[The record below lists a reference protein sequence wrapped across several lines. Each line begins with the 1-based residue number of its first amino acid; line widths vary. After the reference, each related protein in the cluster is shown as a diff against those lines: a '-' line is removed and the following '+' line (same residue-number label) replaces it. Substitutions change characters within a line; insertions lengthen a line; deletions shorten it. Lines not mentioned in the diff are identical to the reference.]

1 MARHAESGRAFVL
14 IAFTPSFRMRKSTL
28 LASALLL
35 LFAQTGCY
43 LQRDGEALETRF
55 TILEAKQAD
64 LSNTLESE
72 RTRLADLIKEAEAKV
87 AAIQTM
93 LNEAEASLRRNNA
106 DLGVRMDATDKE
118 TARLRGSVEETLH
131 QIETLKQELQLTR
144 EDLAAQI
151 AQLSGR

>member
-1 MARHAESGRAFVL
+1 
-14 IAFTPSFRMRKSTL
+14 MRSVRL

-35 LFAQTGCY
+35 LVVQTGCY

-55 TILEAKQAD
+55 TILEAKQTD
-64 LSNTLESE
+64 LSNMLETE
-72 RTRLADLIKEAEAKV
+72 RTRLAELIKEAESKV

-93 LNEAEASLRRNNA
+93 LGEAEASLRRNNA

-118 TARLRGSVEETLH
+118 SALLRGRLEETLH
-131 QIETLKQELQLTR
+131 QIENLKQELQLTR

-151 AQLSGR
+151 AQLAGH

>member
-1 MARHAESGRAFVL
+1 
-14 IAFTPSFRMRKSTL
+14 MRSIRL

-35 LFAQTGCY
+35 LVVQTGCY

-64 LSNTLESE
+64 LSSTLETE
-72 RTRLADLIKEAEAKV
+72 RNRLAVLIKEAESKV

-93 LNEAEASLRRNNA
+93 LGEAEASLRRNNA

-118 TARLRGSVEETLH
+118 SALLRGRLEETLH
-131 QIETLKQELQLTR
+131 QIENLKQELQLTR

-151 AQLSGR
+151 AQLAGH

>member
-1 MARHAESGRAFVL
+1 
-14 IAFTPSFRMRKSTL
+14 MRSIRL

-35 LFAQTGCY
+35 LVVQTGCY

-64 LSNTLESE
+64 LSNTLETE
-72 RTRLADLIKEAEAKV
+72 RTRLAELIKEAESKV

-93 LNEAEASLRRNNA
+93 LGEAEASLRRNNA

-118 TARLRGSVEETLH
+118 SALLRGKVEETIH

>member
-1 MARHAESGRAFVL
+1 
-14 IAFTPSFRMRKSTL
+14 MRSIRL

-35 LFAQTGCY
+35 LVVQTGCY

-64 LSNTLESE
+64 LSNTLETE
-72 RTRLADLIKEAEAKV
+72 RTRLAELIKEAESKV

-93 LNEAEASLRRNNA
+93 LGEAEASLRRNSA

-118 TARLRGSVEETLH
+118 SALLRGKVEETIH

>member
-1 MARHAESGRAFVL
+1 
-14 IAFTPSFRMRKSTL
+14 MRSVRL

-35 LFAQTGCY
+35 LAVQTGCY

-64 LSNTLESE
+64 LSNTLETE
-72 RTRLADLIKEAEAKV
+72 RTRLAELIKEAESKV

-93 LNEAEASLRRNNA
+93 LGEAEASLRRNNA

-118 TARLRGSVEETLH
+118 SALLRGKVEETIH

>member
-1 MARHAESGRAFVL
+1 
-14 IAFTPSFRMRKSTL
+14 MRSVRL

-35 LFAQTGCY
+35 LAVQTGCY

-64 LSNTLESE
+64 LSNTLETE
-72 RTRLADLIKEAEAKV
+72 RTRLAELIKEAESKV

-93 LNEAEASLRRNNA
+93 LGEAEASLRRNNA

-118 TARLRGSVEETLH
+118 SALLRGRVEETLH

-151 AQLSGR
+151 ALLSGR

>member
-1 MARHAESGRAFVL
+1 
-14 IAFTPSFRMRKSTL
+14 MRSVRY

-35 LFAQTGCY
+35 IVAQTGCY

-64 LSNTLESE
+64 LSSTLETE
-72 RTRLADLIKEAEAKV
+72 RNRLAVLIKEAESKV

-93 LNEAEASLRRNNA
+93 LGEAEASLRRNNA

-118 TARLRGSVEETLH
+118 SALLRGKVEETIH

-151 AQLSGR
+151 AQLAGR

>member
-1 MARHAESGRAFVL
+1 
-14 IAFTPSFRMRKSTL
+14 MRSIRL

-35 LFAQTGCY
+35 LVVQTGCY

-64 LSNTLESE
+64 LSSTLETE
-72 RTRLADLIKEAEAKV
+72 RDRLAVLIKEAESKV

-93 LNEAEASLRRNNA
+93 LGEAEASLRRNNA

-118 TARLRGSVEETLH
+118 SALLRGRLEETLH
-131 QIETLKQELQLTR
+131 QIENLKQELQLTR

-151 AQLSGR
+151 AQLAGH

>member
-1 MARHAESGRAFVL
+1 
-14 IAFTPSFRMRKSTL
+14 MRSVRL

-35 LFAQTGCY
+35 LVVQTGCY

-64 LSNTLESE
+64 LSNTLETE
-72 RTRLADLIKEAEAKV
+72 RTRLAELIKEAESKV

-93 LNEAEASLRRNNA
+93 LGEAEASLRRNSA

-118 TARLRGSVEETLH
+118 SALLRGKVEETIH

>member
-1 MARHAESGRAFVL
+1 
-14 IAFTPSFRMRKSTL
+14 MRTSSQF
-28 LASALLL
+28 AAALLL
-35 LFAQTGCY
+35 LLAHTGCY

-64 LSNTLESE
+64 LSNTLEAE
-72 RTRLADLIKEAEAKV
+72 RTRLAELIKEAEAKV
-87 AAIQTM
+87 AAIQSM

-106 DLGVRMDATDKE
+106 DLGVRVDATDKE

-131 QIETLKQELQLTR
+131 QIETLKQELALTR

>member
-1 MARHAESGRAFVL
+1 MRR
-14 IAFTPSFRMRKSTL
+14 FRY

-35 LFAQTGCY
+35 LAAQTGCY
-43 LQRDGEALETRF
+43 LQSEGAALETRF

-64 LSNTLESE
+64 LSNTLETE
-72 RTRLADLIKEAEAKV
+72 RTRLADLIKEAETKV
-87 AAIQTM
+87 AAIQAM

-106 DLGVRMDATDKE
+106 DLGVRLDATDK
-118 TARLRGSVEETLH
+118 ASAQLRGKVEETLH

-151 AQLSGR
+151 AQISGR

>member
-1 MARHAESGRAFVL
+1 
-14 IAFTPSFRMRKSTL
+14 MRSVRL

-35 LFAQTGCY
+35 LAVQTGCY

-64 LSNTLESE
+64 LSNTLETE
-72 RTRLADLIKEAEAKV
+72 RTRLAELIKEAESKV

-93 LNEAEASLRRNNA
+93 LGEAEASLRRNNA

-118 TARLRGSVEETLH
+118 SALLRGRVEETLH

>member
-1 MARHAESGRAFVL
+1 
-14 IAFTPSFRMRKSTL
+14 MRSVRY

-35 LFAQTGCY
+35 IVAQTGCY

-64 LSNTLESE
+64 LSSTLETE
-72 RTRLADLIKEAEAKV
+72 RNRLAVLIKEAESKV

-93 LNEAEASLRRNNA
+93 LGEAEASLRRNNA

-118 TARLRGSVEETLH
+118 SALLRGKVEETIH

>member
-1 MARHAESGRAFVL
+1 
-14 IAFTPSFRMRKSTL
+14 MRSVRL

-35 LFAQTGCY
+35 LVVQTGCY

-55 TILEAKQAD
+55 TIIEAKQAD
-64 LSNTLESE
+64 LSNMLETE
-72 RTRLADLIKEAEAKV
+72 RTRLADLIKEAESKV

-93 LNEAEASLRRNNA
+93 LGEAEASLRRNNA

-118 TARLRGSVEETLH
+118 SALLRGRLEETLH
-131 QIETLKQELQLTR
+131 QIENLKQELQLTR

>member
-1 MARHAESGRAFVL
+1 MAAAPFLFEQPASSRPPIQSVRY
-14 IAFTPSFRMRKSTL
+14 

-35 LFAQTGCY
+35 IVAQTGCY

-64 LSNTLESE
+64 LSSTLETE
-72 RTRLADLIKEAEAKV
+72 RNRLAVLIKEAESKV

-93 LNEAEASLRRNNA
+93 LGEAEASLRRNNA

-118 TARLRGSVEETLH
+118 SALLRGKVEETIH

-151 AQLSGR
+151 AQLAGR

>member
-1 MARHAESGRAFVL
+1 
-14 IAFTPSFRMRKSTL
+14 MRSVRL

-35 LFAQTGCY
+35 LVVQTGCY

-64 LSNTLESE
+64 LSNTLETE
-72 RTRLADLIKEAEAKV
+72 RTRLAELIKEAESKV

-93 LNEAEASLRRNNA
+93 LGEAEASLRRNNA

-118 TARLRGSVEETLH
+118 SALLRGKVEETIH

>member
-1 MARHAESGRAFVL
+1 
-14 IAFTPSFRMRKSTL
+14 MRSVRY

-35 LFAQTGCY
+35 LFVQTGCY

-64 LSNTLESE
+64 LSSTLETE
-72 RTRLADLIKEAEAKV
+72 RDRLAVLIKEAESKV
-87 AAIQTM
+87 AAIQAM
-93 LNEAEASLRRNNA
+93 LGEAEASLRRNNA

-118 TARLRGSVEETLH
+118 SALLRGRLEETLH
-131 QIETLKQELQLTR
+131 QIENLKQELQLTR

-151 AQLSGR
+151 AQLAGH

>member
-1 MARHAESGRAFVL
+1 
-14 IAFTPSFRMRKSTL
+14 MRSVRY

-35 LFAQTGCY
+35 IVAQTGCY

-64 LSNTLESE
+64 LSSTLETE
-72 RTRLADLIKEAEAKV
+72 RNRLAVLIKEAESKV

-93 LNEAEASLRRNNA
+93 LGEAEASLRRNNA
-106 DLGVRMDATDKE
+106 DLGVRMDATDKDS
-118 TARLRGSVEETLH
+118 ALLRGKVEETIH

-151 AQLSGR
+151 AQLAGR

>member
-1 MARHAESGRAFVL
+1 
-14 IAFTPSFRMRKSTL
+14 MRSVRY
-28 LASALLL
+28 LATALLL
-35 LFAQTGCY
+35 LVVQTGCY

-55 TILEAKQAD
+55 TIIEAKQTD
-64 LSNTLESE
+64 LSNMLETE
-72 RTRLADLIKEAEAKV
+72 RTRLAELIKEAESKV

-93 LNEAEASLRRNNA
+93 LGEAEASLRRNNA

-118 TARLRGSVEETLH
+118 SALLRGRLEETLH

>member
-1 MARHAESGRAFVL
+1 
-14 IAFTPSFRMRKSTL
+14 MRSVRY

-35 LFAQTGCY
+35 LVVQTGCY

-64 LSNTLESE
+64 LSSTLETE
-72 RTRLADLIKEAEAKV
+72 RNRLAVLIKEAESKV

-93 LNEAEASLRRNNA
+93 LGEAEASLRRNNA

-118 TARLRGSVEETLH
+118 SALLRGRLEETLH
-131 QIETLKQELQLTR
+131 QIENLKQELQLTR

-151 AQLSGR
+151 AQLAGH

>member
-1 MARHAESGRAFVL
+1 
-14 IAFTPSFRMRKSTL
+14 MRSVRY

-35 LFAQTGCY
+35 IVAQTGCY

-64 LSNTLESE
+64 LSSTLETE
-72 RTRLADLIKEAEAKV
+72 RNRLAVLIKEAESKV

-93 LNEAEASLRRNNA
+93 LSEAEASLRRNNA
-106 DLGVRMDATDKE
+106 DLGVRMDATDKDS
-118 TARLRGSVEETLH
+118 ALLRGKVEETIH

-151 AQLSGR
+151 AQLAGR

>member
-1 MARHAESGRAFVL
+1 LSHLHFEL
-14 IAFTPSFRMRKSTL
+14 PMRSVRL

-35 LFAQTGCY
+35 LVVQTGCY

-64 LSNTLESE
+64 LSNTLETE
-72 RTRLADLIKEAEAKV
+72 RTRLAELIKEAESKV

-93 LNEAEASLRRNNA
+93 LGEAEASLRRNSA

-118 TARLRGSVEETLH
+118 SALLRGKVEETIH

>member
-1 MARHAESGRAFVL
+1 
-14 IAFTPSFRMRKSTL
+14 MRSVRL

-35 LFAQTGCY
+35 LVVQTGCY

-64 LSNTLESE
+64 LSNTLETE
-72 RTRLADLIKEAEAKV
+72 RTRLAELIKEAESKV

-93 LNEAEASLRRNNA
+93 LGEAEASLRRNSA

-118 TARLRGSVEETLH
+118 SALLRGRVEETLH

>member
-1 MARHAESGRAFVL
+1 
-14 IAFTPSFRMRKSTL
+14 MRSVRY

-35 LFAQTGCY
+35 LVVQTGCY

-64 LSNTLESE
+64 LSSTLETE
-72 RTRLADLIKEAEAKV
+72 RNRLAVLIKEAESKV

-93 LNEAEASLRRNNA
+93 LGEAEASLRRNNA
-106 DLGVRMDATDKE
+106 DLGVRMDATVKE
-118 TARLRGSVEETLH
+118 GALLRGKVEETLH

-151 AQLSGR
+151 AQLAGR

>member
-1 MARHAESGRAFVL
+1 
-14 IAFTPSFRMRKSTL
+14 MRSVRN

-35 LFAQTGCY
+35 LVAQTGCY

-64 LSNTLESE
+64 LSSTLETE
-72 RTRLADLIKEAEAKV
+72 RNRLAVLIKEAESKV

-93 LNEAEASLRRNNA
+93 LGEAEASLRRNNA

-118 TARLRGSVEETLH
+118 SALLRGKVEETIH

-151 AQLSGR
+151 AQLAGR

>member
-1 MARHAESGRAFVL
+1 
-14 IAFTPSFRMRKSTL
+14 MRSVRL

-35 LFAQTGCY
+35 LVVQTGCY

-64 LSNTLESE
+64 LSSTLETE
-72 RTRLADLIKEAEAKV
+72 RNRLAVLIKEAESKV

-93 LNEAEASLRRNNA
+93 LGEAEASLRRNNA

-118 TARLRGSVEETLH
+118 GALLRGKVEETLH

-151 AQLSGR
+151 AQLAGR

>member
-1 MARHAESGRAFVL
+1 
-14 IAFTPSFRMRKSTL
+14 MRSVRL

-35 LFAQTGCY
+35 LVVQTGCY
-43 LQRDGEALETRF
+43 LQRDGDALETRF

-64 LSNTLESE
+64 LSNTLETE
-72 RTRLADLIKEAEAKV
+72 RTRLAELIKEAESKV

-93 LNEAEASLRRNNA
+93 LGEAEASLRRNSA

-118 TARLRGSVEETLH
+118 SALLRGRVEETIH

>member
-1 MARHAESGRAFVL
+1 LSHLHFEL
-14 IAFTPSFRMRKSTL
+14 PMRSVRL

-35 LFAQTGCY
+35 LVVQTGCY

-64 LSNTLESE
+64 LSNTLETE
-72 RTRLADLIKEAEAKV
+72 RTRLAELIKEAESKV

-93 LNEAEASLRRNNA
+93 LGEAEASLRRNNA

-118 TARLRGSVEETLH
+118 SALLRGKVEETIH

>member
-1 MARHAESGRAFVL
+1 
-14 IAFTPSFRMRKSTL
+14 MRSVRY

-35 LFAQTGCY
+35 LVVQTGCY

-64 LSNTLESE
+64 LSSTLETE
-72 RTRLADLIKEAEAKV
+72 RNRLAVLIKEAESKV

-93 LNEAEASLRRNNA
+93 LGEAEASLRRNNA

-118 TARLRGSVEETLH
+118 SALLRGQLEETLH
-131 QIETLKQELQLTR
+131 QIENLKQELQLTR

-151 AQLSGR
+151 AQLAGH

>member
-1 MARHAESGRAFVL
+1 
-14 IAFTPSFRMRKSTL
+14 MRSVRY

-35 LFAQTGCY
+35 LVVQTGCY

-55 TILEAKQAD
+55 TIIEAKQTD
-64 LSNTLESE
+64 LSNMLETE
-72 RTRLADLIKEAEAKV
+72 RTRLAELIKEAESKV

-93 LNEAEASLRRNNA
+93 LGEAEASLRRNNA

-118 TARLRGSVEETLH
+118 SALLRGRLEETLH

>member
-1 MARHAESGRAFVL
+1 
-14 IAFTPSFRMRKSTL
+14 MRSVRY

-35 LFAQTGCY
+35 LVVQTGCY

-64 LSNTLESE
+64 LSSTLETE
-72 RTRLADLIKEAEAKV
+72 RNRLAVLIKEAESKV

-93 LNEAEASLRRNNA
+93 LGEAEASLRRNNA

-118 TARLRGSVEETLH
+118 SALLRGKVEETIH

-151 AQLSGR
+151 AQLAGR

>member
-1 MARHAESGRAFVL
+1 
-14 IAFTPSFRMRKSTL
+14 MRSVRY

-35 LFAQTGCY
+35 IVAQTGCY

-64 LSNTLESE
+64 LSSTLETE
-72 RTRLADLIKEAEAKV
+72 RNRLAVLIKEAESKV

-93 LNEAEASLRRNNA
+93 LGEAEASLRRNNA

-118 TARLRGSVEETLH
+118 SALLRGKVEETIN

-151 AQLSGR
+151 AQLAGR

>member
-1 MARHAESGRAFVL
+1 
-14 IAFTPSFRMRKSTL
+14 MRSVRL

-35 LFAQTGCY
+35 LVVQTGCY

-64 LSNTLESE
+64 LSSTLETE
-72 RTRLADLIKEAEAKV
+72 RNRLAVLIKEAESKV

-93 LNEAEASLRRNNA
+93 LGEAEASLRRNNA

-118 TARLRGSVEETLH
+118 SALLRGRLEETLH
-131 QIETLKQELQLTR
+131 QIENLKQELQLTR

-151 AQLSGR
+151 AQLAGH

>member
-1 MARHAESGRAFVL
+1 
-14 IAFTPSFRMRKSTL
+14 MRSVRL

-35 LFAQTGCY
+35 LVVQTGCY

-64 LSNTLESE
+64 LSNTLETE
-72 RTRLADLIKEAEAKV
+72 RTRLAELIKEAESKV

-93 LNEAEASLRRNNA
+93 LGEAEASLRRNSA

-118 TARLRGSVEETLH
+118 SALLRGRVEETIH

>member
-1 MARHAESGRAFVL
+1 LAE
-14 IAFTPSFRMRKSTL
+14 
-28 LASALLL
+28 
-35 LFAQTGCY
+35 
-43 LQRDGEALETRF
+43 
-55 TILEAKQAD
+55 
-64 LSNTLESE
+64 
-72 RTRLADLIKEAEAKV
+72 LIKEAESKV

-93 LNEAEASLRRNNA
+93 LGEAEASLRRNNA

-118 TARLRGSVEETLH
+118 SALLRGRVEETLH